1 MEEKLCY
8 VCSPYRGD
16 VARNVKY
23 AKEPTGRAVR
33 RGRACLYPEYKKQ
46 KVSQAGVRFP
56 SGRQP
61 GKVVRKPRKPDF
73 TGI

>member
-23 AKEPTGRAVR
+23 AQEDRK
-33 RGRACLYPEYKKQ
+33 
-46 KVSQAGVRFP
+46 S
-56 SGRQP
+56 
-61 GKVVRKPRKPDF
+61 VV
-73 TGI
+73 

>member
-23 AKEPTGRAVR
+23 AKELTGRAVR
-33 RGRACLYPEYKKQ
+33 RGTGADHAAS
-46 KVSQAGVRFP
+46 VHNAGP
-56 SGRQP
+56 GR
-61 GKVVRKPRKPDF
+61 
-73 TGI
+73 